1 MQHSLLETILASY
14 SQAMEDRIHE
24 RLRERIENIDKESPK
39 NQEEYLTIDELCE
52 LTRLKKATIYAMR
65 SRREIPA
72 YKFGRELRFRRSEIE
87 DWMQTRRQVCLTD
100 YEEGGDR

>member
-1 MQHSLLETILASY
+1 MQHNPLETILASY
-14 SQAMEDRIHE
+14 SQAMEDRIYE

-39 NQEEYLTIDELCE
+39 NQDEYLTIDELCE

-87 DWMQTRRQVCLTD
+87 DWMQTRRQMCLSD
-100 YEEGGDR
+100 NEKGGDQ